1 MIIITVMGGIL
12 ASFLYA
18 LTQNNTIDFFKR
30 RSKCDHCQI
39 ELNVL
44 DLIPVF
50 GFLKNR
56 GTCRGC
62 HSKISS
68 NYIICE
74 LLVMSLFLVP
84 VFLPIAYDD
93 LVLYYLFVAI
103 FIPLAI
109 YDFETMLIP
118 LHMVLILLLA
128 GLFLSRF
135 ENVEIVADTVT
146 ILILHILYMLFK
158 DKIGYGDIQ
167 LFSVLSL
174 LTPLDFFIF
183 TFLFTYIVGGLT
195 VIVLD
200 FFTTQRITKVPLV
213 PFIASSLIMTFYL
226 YIDFNDIYF
235 GGF

>member
-1 MIIITVMGGIL
+1 M
-12 ASFLYA
+12 
-18 LTQNNTIDFFKR
+18 
-30 RSKCDHCQI
+30 
-39 ELNVL
+39 
-44 DLIPVF
+44 
-50 GFLKNR
+50 
-56 GTCRGC
+56 
-62 HSKISS
+62 
-68 NYIICE
+68 
-74 LLVMSLFLVP
+74 
-84 VFLPIAYDD
+84 
-93 LVLYYLFVAI
+93 
-103 FIPLAI
+103 
-109 YDFETMLIP
+109 
-118 LHMVLILLLA
+118 
-128 GLFLSRF
+128 
-135 ENVEIVADTVT
+135 EIVADTVT

-195 VIVLD
+195 VIILD

>member
-62 HSKISS
+62 HSKISC

-103 FIPLAI
+103 FILFAI
-109 YDFETMLIP
+109 YFFEF
-118 LHMVLILLLA
+118 
-128 GLFLSRF
+128 LF
-135 ENVEIVADTVT
+135 I
-146 ILILHILYMLFK
+146 HILYMLFK
-158 DKIGYGDIQ
+158 VNICYVDIQ

-174 LTPLDFFIF
+174 LTPLYFFIF

-195 VIVLD
+195 VIILD